1 MRRIVRLV
9 QDFARVRGLGTSDVS
24 AVVRLDHSPS
34 MNPLFRLSA
43 AALARRLRNRS
54 VSSHELVLA
63 HLRRIQEVNPALN
76 AVVQDRFVAALAEAA
91 RADERLAR
99 GDADLPPF
107 FGVPCTIK
115 EAFALEG
122 MPNTGGLVARR
133 GRPATRDA
141 TAVARL
147 RAAGAIPMGVTNV
160 SELCMWMESA
170 NCVYGRTNNPYDP
183 SRTAGGSS
191 GGEGAIIGAG
201 ASPFGLGS
209 DVGGSIRMPAFFCG
223 IFGHKPSGGLVPNT
237 GQFPIAENEALRY
250 LTTGP
255 LCRRAEDLWPLLRV
269 LAGSDGE
276 DARRAAIPLGD
287 PAQVAIEGLR
297 VVVVRRNGIVAI
309 DPPLESALDRAAEAL
324 AARGARVVEAR
335 LDRLARSLEMWS
347 SMLDAAGGQSFAALM
362 GEGTAIRPIVEL
374 VRWMLR
380 RSDHTL
386 PAIVLALL
394 EKVPERLPMLAGK
407 MVAET
412 RELQHDVMALLDP
425 GGVMLYPPFP
435 KLAPR
440 HHLPLLSPLDFAYTA
455 VFNVLENPVT
465 QVPLGLDSATGLPL
479 GVQVVARHGEDHAA
493 IAVANALES
502 LFGGWVPP
510 PGAP

>member
-1 MRRIVRLV
+1 
-9 QDFARVRGLGTSDVS
+9 
-24 AVVRLDHSPS
+24 

-43 AALARRLRNRS
+43 VALARRLRDRS
-54 VSSHELVLA
+54 VSSHEVVLA
-63 HLRRIQEVNPALN
+63 HVRRIQEVNPGLN
-76 AVVQDRFVAALAEAA
+76 AVVQDRFAAALDEAR

-115 EAFALEG
+115 EAFGLEG
-122 MPNTGGLVARR
+122 MPNTGGLAARR

-141 TAVARL
+141 TAVARV

-170 NCVYGRTNNPYDP
+170 NTVYGRTNNPYDAT
-183 SRTAGGSS
+183 RTAGGSS
-191 GGEGAIIGAG
+191 GGEGSIIGAG

-223 IFGHKPSGGLVPNT
+223 IFGHKPSGGLVPNS
-237 GQFPIAENEALRY
+237 GQFPIAENDALRY

-269 LAGSDGE
+269 IAGPDGE
-276 DARRAAIPLGD
+276 DARCEAMPLGD
-287 PAQVAIEGLR
+287 PSRVTIEGLR
-297 VVVVRRNGIVAI
+297 VVVVRQNGIVAV
-309 DPPLESALDRAAEAL
+309 DPALEAAIDRAAEAL
-324 AARGARVVEAR
+324 ARRGARVVEAR

-347 SMLDAAGGQSFAALM
+347 SMLDAAGGQSFAELM
-362 GEGTAIRPIVEL
+362 GEGTAIRPGVEL
-374 VRWMLR
+374 ARWMLR

-394 EKVPERLPMLAGK
+394 EKVPEKLPFLAGR
-407 MVAET
+407 MVEET
-412 RELQHDVMALLDP
+412 RELKHDVNALLDP

-440 HHLPLLSPLDFAYTA
+440 HHAPLLAPLDFAYTA
-455 VFNVLENPVT
+455 IFNVLENPVT
-465 QVPLGLDSATGLPL
+465 QVPLGLDAATALPL
-479 GVQVVARHGEDHAA
+479 GVQVVARHGEDHVA
-493 IAVANALES
+493 IAVANELEALV
-502 LFGGWVPP
+502 GGWVPP
-510 PGAP
+510 PGVP